1 MRKSMHKFISNF
13 RNSAERMSDMEITID
28 IDRLRDDL
36 EDYYGTGAFSGMPAM
51 MMEVS
56 DIQRMSDEE
65 VVRKAQREGFDLF
78 KYQV

>member
-1 MRKSMHKFISNF
+1 
-13 RNSAERMSDMEITID
+13 MEITID
-28 IDRLRDDL
+28 IDRLRRDL

-51 MMEVS
+51 MMEVF

-78 KYQV
+78 KYQL

>member
-1 MRKSMHKFISNF
+1 
-13 RNSAERMSDMEITID
+13 MEITID
-28 IDRLRDDL
+28 IDRLRSDL
-36 EDYYGTGAFSGMPAM
+36 EDYYGTDAFSGMPAM
-51 MMEVS
+51 MMEVF